1 VLRPTY
7 DRNLTS
13 YYARSQ
19 TTAQGILRKNIGNK
33 SITDKAIKQTA
44 TMPLTTHYS

>member
-13 YYARSQ
+13 YFARSQ
-19 TTAQGILRKNIGNK
+19 PTTQRTLRKNIGNK

-44 TMPLTTHYS
+44 TMPLTKHYS